1 MSERLDD
8 LERTVGVLIGLALG
22 GPAGARLGNAAVS
35 LHQQSPLH
43 DLETALIN
51 DLETRLDQR
60 RISARAFTPST
71 GGPRALNLPK
81 KKRKASA
88 YSKRYGKCFKKLQ
101 SKYKKKN
108 GEWKKDGFKR
118 CAAAARRCA
127 K

>member
-22 GPAGARLGNAAVS
+22 GPGGARLGNAAVS

-43 DLETALIN
+43 HLEEALIG

-60 RISARAFTPST
+60 RISARGLTLSPAS
-71 GGPRALNLPK
+71 PRALNLP

-101 SKYKKKN
+101 RKYKKKN
-108 GEWKKDGFKR
+108 GQWKKDGFKR
-118 CAAAARRCA
+118 CAAAARKCA